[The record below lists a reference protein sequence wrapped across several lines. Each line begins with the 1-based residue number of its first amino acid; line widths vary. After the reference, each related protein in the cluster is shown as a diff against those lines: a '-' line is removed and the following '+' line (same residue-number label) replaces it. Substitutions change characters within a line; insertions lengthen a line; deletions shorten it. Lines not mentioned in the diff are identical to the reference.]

1 MNETSVNP
9 ATAPKPARAPF
20 TLSDSAVKRL
30 VYLQAQD
37 ATHSEAG
44 LRVSIRGGGCS
55 GLSYVMDWVEKPKE
69 KDKLFT
75 RDGARVYVDSKS
87 MLYLNGSELQFEES
101 FMQST
106 FKIQNPQ
113 AKSSCG
119 CGESFTV

>member
-1 MNETSVNP
+1 MTTSSP
-9 ATAPKPARAPF
+9 PTRSPF
-20 TLSDSAVKRL
+20 TLADTAVRRL
-30 VYLQAQD
+30 QFLQARD
-37 ATHSEAG
+37 ANPDAG
-44 LRVSIRGGGCS
+44 LRLSIRGGGCS
-55 GLSYVMDWVEKPKE
+55 GLSYVMEWVEKPKE
-69 KDKLFT
+69 KDKVFT

-87 MLYLNGSELQFEES
+87 MLYLSGSELTFEES